1 MDSSSVLPVQF
12 EFDTTLCMFHKQQ
25 VIQSSGLFL
34 FPSYLI
40 SDTVNSYL
48 APPKISTW
56 YDERKWWWLY
66 AAHMCNVHQALCVIF
81 FAFKPSYHQVAFNPF
96 CKRDFHYL
104 HIKRPTYL
112 KQQKKRIGAL
122 SNFIQKKSLPFQKR
136 MENMQL
142 KFSSSNTR
150 SNKQISKNEKKNVL
164 DWLMSCYILIF
175 SASFNDHLALYCV
188 VYAHDFF
195 QKVSYV

>member
-1 MDSSSVLPVQF
+1 MQPTCASSP
-12 EFDTTLCMFHKQQ
+12 LCNF
-25 VIQSSGLFL
+25 
-34 FPSYLI
+34 
-40 SDTVNSYL
+40 
-48 APPKISTW
+48 
-56 YDERKWWWLY
+56 
-66 AAHMCNVHQALCVIF
+66 F

-136 MENMQL
+136 MKNMQL
-142 KFSSSNTR
+142 KFSS

-175 SASFNDHLALYCV
+175 SVSFNGHLALYCV

-195 QKVSYV
+195 RKCHMFDNFLKSFFFCFTTFFCIVCKNIKYPHHYFGKYI

>member
-1 MDSSSVLPVQF
+1 MKFIIF
-12 EFDTTLCMFHKQQ
+12 EFDTTLCFISRWLFSQVVFFISFLSDIRYRQFIFSSSKDFHM
-25 VIQSSGLFL
+25 V
-34 FPSYLI
+34 
-40 SDTVNSYL
+40 
-48 APPKISTW
+48 W
-56 YDERKWWWLY
+56 RKEVVVVVCSP
-66 AAHMCNVHQALCVIF
+66 HVHQALCVIF

-142 KFSSSNTR
+142 KFSSSN
-150 SNKQISKNEKKNVL
+150 K
-164 DWLMSCYILIF
+164 
-175 SASFNDHLALYCV
+175 
-188 VYAHDFF
+188 
-195 QKVSYV
+195 